1 MRLSRPSL
9 LALLAVVACKD
20 GDSVV
25 FDTDTGPSV
34 IGESGIFTDSGGG
47 DSDSGDSGAD
57 SGGGDDTSVDDT
69 GEVVSDWDSLRLSPS
84 LIRVDVGATFTAR
97 AVLFDDV
104 MGSQDAAA
112 VFAVSDAAV
121 LSVDAATGLVTALA
135 EGSAFVTA
143 DAEGLHAEALV
154 AVQADGALTIT
165 VVDGLT
171 GAPIPG
177 AKVSYDTTRAT
188 ADADGRATLTVPVGV
203 PADVSVWVEGGGYIP
218 LSVLGAVPR
227 ELTLPLR
234 PDSEEAGP
242 AATVGGEVLFDAC
255 PEADWDEAIV
265 GIVGPSFQ
273 RAPLFINAEDLL
285 AEDRLIKF
293 YGVDVSIPANLVVQG
308 GAETYETPAH
318 EGDVALWGFAG
329 PMPISEISAGFADVG
344 QAFGAV
350 LGHLDN
356 FRFQALSGLSASASI
371 ALDQAVRP
379 EFGFD
384 QEVVVELAEL
394 PEGFLGN
401 EDVLVMLL
409 EVSEAGMTLTGLGQG
424 TGTLSVSR
432 AAAEAWPVSDGLY
445 VLAWAE
451 VGGLGT
457 GGGSVMAL
465 VPVEAGFATVSDWM
479 TPPTGAELDGASRSL
494 SLTTDARA
502 SGARLY
508 LKGNDGSDR
517 DFLLPSGAFTGVVPK
532 EAPKLNLGRTRWD
545 LIAVET
551 PADTYESLLIGG
563 GFAPLSLEAN
573 TTRSAGLDA
582 TISGS

>member
-1 MRLSRPSL
+1 MRRSAPSL
-9 LALLAVVACKD
+9 LALLAVVACKG

-25 FDTDTGPSV
+25 LDTDTGPSV
-34 IGESGIFTDSGGG
+34 IGESGIFTDSGGA
-47 DSDSGDSGAD
+47 DSDSQDSGGDS
-57 SGGGDDTSVDDT
+57 GGDDTQVDDT
-69 GEVVSDWDSLRLSPS
+69 GEVVSDWDTLRLSPA

-97 AVLFDDV
+97 AVLSDDV
-104 MGSQDAAA
+104 MGVQDAAA
-112 VFAVSDAAV
+112 VFGVSDATV
-121 LSVDAATGLVTALA
+121 LSVDATTGLVTALA
-135 EGSAFVTA
+135 EGSAVVTA
-143 DAEGLHAEALV
+143 DAEGLRAEALV
-154 AVQADGALTIT
+154 TVQADGALVIT

-177 AKVSYDTTRAT
+177 AKLSYDTTRAT

-234 PDSEEAGP
+234 PDTEESGP
-242 AATVGGEVLFDAC
+242 AASVGGDVLFDGC

-293 YGVDVSIPANLVVQG
+293 YGVDVRIPANLVVQG

-356 FRFQALSGLSASASI
+356 FRFQAITGLSASASI
-371 ALDQAVRP
+371 ALDQPVRP

-384 QEVVVELAEL
+384 QEVVIELAEL

-424 TGTLSVSR
+424 TGTLSVAR

-445 VLAWAE
+445 ALAWAE

-465 VPVEAGFATVSDWM
+465 VPVEAGFATVTDWM
-479 TPPTGAELDGASRSL
+479 LPPTGAALDGASRAL
-494 SLTTDARA
+494 SVTTDAGA

-517 DFLLPSGAFTGVVPK
+517 DFLLPSGEFTGVVPK

-573 TTRSAGLDA
+573 TSRSSGLDA

>member
-1 MRLSRPSL
+1 MRLLRPSL

-25 FDTDTGPSV
+25 TDTDTGPSV
-34 IGESGIFTDSGGG
+34 IGESGIFTDSGGA
-47 DSDSGDSGAD
+47 DSDSQDSGGDS
-57 SGGGDDTSVDDT
+57 GGDDTNADDT
-69 GEVVSDWDSLRLSPS
+69 GEVVSDWDSLSLSPA

-104 MGSQDAAA
+104 MGTQDAAA
-112 VFAVSDAAV
+112 LFGVSDATV
-121 LSVDAATGLVTALA
+121 LSVDASTGLVTALA
-135 EGSAFVTA
+135 EGSAFITA

-154 AVQADGALTIT
+154 AVQADGALTVT

-171 GAPIPG
+171 GAPIPS
-177 AKVSYDTTRAT
+177 ARVSYGDTRVTG
-188 ADADGRATLTVPVGV
+188 DADGRATLTVALGA
-203 PADVSVWVEGGGYIP
+203 PADISVWVDSGGYIP
-218 LSVLGAVPR
+218 LSVMGAVPR

-234 PDSEEAGP
+234 PNSEESGP
-242 AATVGGEVLFDAC
+242 VATIGGDVLFDGC
-255 PEADWDEAIV
+255 LKADWDEAIV
-265 GIVGPSFQ
+265 GIVGPSLQ

-285 AEDRLIKF
+285 AEDRVVKF
-293 YGVDVSIPANLVVQG
+293 YGIDVEIPGNLVVQG

-350 LGHLDN
+350 LAHLDN
-356 FRFQALSGLSASASI
+356 FRFQAIPGLSASASI
-371 ALDQAVRP
+371 ALDQPVRP
-379 EFGFD
+379 EHSFD
-384 QEVVVELAEL
+384 QEVVVELAAL

-409 EVSEAGMTLTGLGQG
+409 EVGEGGMTLTGLGQG
-424 TGTLSVSR
+424 TGTLSVGR
-432 AAAEAWPVSDGLY
+432 VAAEAWPVSDGLY
-445 VLAWAE
+445 ALAWAE

-465 VPVEAGFATVSDWM
+465 VPVEAGFATVTDWM
-479 TPPTGAELDGASRSL
+479 LPPSGAALDAATRAL
-494 SLTTDARA
+494 SVTTDAGA
-502 SGARLY
+502 TGARLY
-508 LKGNDGSDR
+508 LVGNDGSDR
-517 DFLLPSGAFTGVVPK
+517 DILLPAGAFTGTVPK
-532 EAPKLNLGRTRWD
+532 EAPKLQLGRTRWD

-573 TTRSAGLDA
+573 TTRSSGLDA
-582 TISGS
+582 TITGS

>member
-1 MRLSRPSL
+1 MFMSRSALLTL
-9 LALLAVVACKD
+9 LAAVACKG
-20 GDSVV
+20 GDSVTV
-25 FDTDTGPSV
+25 TDSDSGPDV

-47 DSDSGDSGAD
+47 DSDSQDSGGDSG
-57 SGGGDDTSVDDT
+57 DDTGADDT
-69 GEVVSDWDSLRLSPS
+69 GEVVSDWDSLSLSPA

-97 AVLFDDV
+97 AVLQDAV
-104 MGSQDAAA
+104 MGAQDAAA
-112 VFAVSDAAV
+112 VFGASDATV
-121 LSVDAATGLVTALA
+121 LSVDATTGLVTALA
-135 EGSAFVTA
+135 EGSAFITA

-154 AVQADGALTIT
+154 TVQADGALTVT

-171 GAPIPG
+171 GAAIPG
-177 AKVSYDTTRAT
+177 AKVSYGSTRAT
-188 ADADGRATLTVPVGV
+188 ADADGRATLTVPVGL

-234 PDSEEAGP
+234 PDAEETGP
-242 AATVGGEVLFDAC
+242 AATIGGDVLFDGC

-293 YGVDVSIPANLVVQG
+293 YGVDVRIPANLVVQG

-350 LGHLDN
+350 LSHLDS
-356 FRFQALSGLSASASI
+356 FRFQAVTGLSASASI

-379 EFGFD
+379 EHAFD
-384 QEVVVELAEL
+384 QEIVVELAPL
-394 PEGFLGN
+394 PEGFMGN

-409 EVSEAGMTLTGLGQG
+409 EVNEAGMTLTGLGQG
-424 TGTLSVSR
+424 IGTLTVQR
-432 AAAEAWPVSDGLY
+432 AAAEAWPVSEGLY
-445 VLAWAE
+445 ALAWAE
-451 VGGLGT
+451 VGGLGS

-465 VPVEAGFATVSDWM
+465 VPVEAGFATVTDWM
-479 TPPTGAELDGASRSL
+479 LPPSGAAVSGSTRAL
-494 SLTTDARA
+494 SVTTDDRA

-508 LKGNDGSDR
+508 LKGNDGSHR
-517 DFLLPSGAFTGVVPK
+517 DLLLPAGEFTGEVPK
-532 EAPKLNLGRTRWD
+532 EAPKLSLGRTRWD

-551 PADTYESLLIGG
+551 VLDTYESLLVGG

-573 TTRSAGLDA
+573 TTRSSGLDA
-582 TISGS
+582 TITGS